1 MLQSIISFRQNAKK
15 SHSPS
20 SPTPAPKPCITQ
32 ATGAAKEK
40 FTPLKWNPV
49 TMSLPSKPWK
59 AFITPARQK
68 REAACQC
75 IRGSL
80 GWEVT
85 WHLLRGLQLSSCHTG
100 LPSLSSAA
108 SQLRSQEGKAI
119 LRHTASSL
127 QFHANLWR
135 QLFWSEAALV
145 YTQLTEVLYSMVIL
159 KWNFSLQR
167 DADVFWRA
175 TIENSSAPLP
185 IHPLKHSESTW
196 EANSNLLCKTLC
208 YFSCTM
214 AGTNSS
220 PHKCFEYEYRIQ
232 LCVHNTCLMFLFSC
246 VIFPELAKMFE

>member
-1 MLQSIISFRQNAKK
+1 
-15 SHSPS
+15 
-20 SPTPAPKPCITQ
+20 
-32 ATGAAKEK
+32 
-40 FTPLKWNPV
+40 
-49 TMSLPSKPWK
+49 MSLPSKPWK
-59 AFITPARQK
+59 VFITPARQK

-100 LPSLSSAA
+100 LPPLSSAA
-108 SQLRSQEGKAI
+108 SWLKTQEGKAI
-119 LRHTASSL
+119 LKHDYLLFPAIPCKSFEAVLLKWSGTSL
-127 QFHANLWR
+127 HSVNWKYF
-135 QLFWSEAALV
+135 
-145 YTQLTEVLYSMVIL
+145 YSTVIL

-167 DADVFWRA
+167 DADAFCRA
-175 TIENSSAPLP
+175 TIENPSAPLP

-220 PHKCFEYEYRIQ
+220 PSHMLQVWVLNMTVC
-232 LCVHNTCLMFLFSC
+232 T
-246 VIFPELAKMFE
+246 